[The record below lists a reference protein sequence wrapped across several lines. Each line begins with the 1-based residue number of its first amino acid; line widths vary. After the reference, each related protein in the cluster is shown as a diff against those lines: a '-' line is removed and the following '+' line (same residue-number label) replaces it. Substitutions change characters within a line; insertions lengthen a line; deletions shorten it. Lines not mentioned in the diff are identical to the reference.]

1 MPILASPLPLWISPK
16 YLNRRVGHLRAKLIL
31 LKGSKM
37 EPREGHETPP
47 SSPSRA
53 RCLSTYVLTPWFLLI
68 DGALPKIL
76 IESTTKNNFEYLQ
89 RLASFCTIRTCPA
102 TTLIW
107 SSPDCFGTPLSYIEL
122 LLSTNCWQF
131 SVCVGESTW
140 FAPKWGLEI
149 EWLNGEWLNT
159 LCLAE
164 QEPDNVG
171 RKILATGEEP
181 LKVRVISRHSFR
193 LISLLKILV
202 GLTKT
207 QAKGKHNSAVRARH
221 SSNRQTPIWP
231 FGVYVSLAFFRAW
244 SRNNLHWLLT

>member
-1 MPILASPLPLWISPK
+1 
-16 YLNRRVGHLRAKLIL
+16 
-31 LKGSKM
+31 M

-53 RCLSTYVLTPWFLLI
+53 CCLSTYVFGPWCLLI

-76 IESTTKNNFEYLQ
+76 IELTTKNNFENLQ
-89 RLASFCTIRTCPA
+89 RPASFSTIGMCPA

-131 SVCVGESTW
+131 SVCVGESTR

-149 EWLNGEWLNT
+149 DWTVSDWT
-159 LCLAE
+159 LSVLLSKSRTTSGGKLP
-164 QEPDNVG
+164 QPG
-171 RKILATGEEP
+171 KSLWKT
-181 LKVRVISRHSFR
+181 VISRHSFR

-231 FGVYVSLAFFRAW
+231 FGVYVYISLAFFRAW